1 MNCSDELLMPT
12 ADKELK
18 AREILIESNFGLVKS
33 IAKRYEGR
41 GVADEDLFQIGVI
54 GLIKAIDRF
63 DKSYGV
69 KFSTYAVPVISG
81 EIKRF
86 FREDGLIKVSR
97 KIKEDGIRIR
107 RFIKDYENR
116 YGKTPTVSEV
126 ESMTDLKEDEIM
138 LAFEAGEEVLSIQE
152 DNYEWVCACEDAHE
166 QVLDRMVLGQLMQM
180 LSDLERKVII
190 MRYFEEI
197 TQAEI
202 AKRLSL
208 SQVQVCRM
216 EKRILK
222 RWKECAIF

>member
-1 MNCSDELLMPT
+1 MNSTDELFMLT
-12 ADKELK
+12 ADKDLK
-18 AREILIESNFGLVKS
+18 AREILIESNYGLVKN
-33 IAKRYEGR
+33 IARRYSDR

-63 DKSYGV
+63 DRSYGV

-81 EIKRF
+81 EIKKF

-97 KIKEDGIRIR
+97 KIKEDGIKIR

-116 YGKTPTVSEV
+116 YGKTPTLTEV
-126 ESMTDLKEDEIM
+126 KEMTDLKEDEIL
-138 LAFEAGEEVLSIQE
+138 LAFEAGEDMACIHDE
-152 DNYEWVCACEDAHE
+152 NYEWICACEDAHE

-180 LSDLERKVII
+180 LSDMERKLII
-190 MRYFEEI
+190 MRYFEEL
-197 TQAEI
+197 TQIETAS
-202 AKRLSL
+202 RLSM

-222 RWKECAIF
+222 RWRECVL

>member
-1 MNCSDELLMPT
+1 MNSTDELFMLT
-12 ADKELK
+12 ADKDLK
-18 AREILIESNFGLVKS
+18 AREILIESNFGLVKN
-33 IAKRYEGR
+33 IARRYSGR

-63 DKSYGV
+63 DRSYGV

-81 EIKRF
+81 EIKKF

-97 KIKEDGIRIR
+97 KIKEDGIKIR

-116 YGKTPTVSEV
+116 YGKTPTLAEV
-126 ESMTDLKEDEIM
+126 KEMTDLKEEEIL
-138 LAFEAGEEVLSIQE
+138 LAFEAGEDMACIHDES
-152 DNYEWVCACEDAHE
+152 YEWICACEDANE

-180 LSDLERKVII
+180 LSDVERKLII
-190 MRYFEEI
+190 MRYFEEL
-197 TQAEI
+197 TQTETAG
-202 AKRLSL
+202 RLSM

-222 RWKECAIF
+222 RWRECVF